1 MAVLPA
7 MAAVV
12 VRSLAATMRI
22 RHEGRESLDRLEA
35 AGERYIHAFWH
46 SRLLF
51 MPYSYRGARIA
62 ILISQHRDG
71 EYIARTIQVLRRF
84 GGGEH
89 EVSTVRGSTTRGG
102 ATALRGAVRKL
113 RDGWDV
119 GITPDGPRGPRHEV
133 QPGVIEIAR
142 LSGAAVV
149 PVTFAAHPAWEMN
162 SWDRFLVPRPFARGL
177 FLYGEPMAIPRRV
190 SDEQREVLRS
200 RLEQALA
207 DLTRRA
213 ERDVRAEAA

>member
-1 MAVLPA
+1 MQ
-7 MAAVV
+7 
-12 VRSLAATMRI
+12 
-22 RHEGRESLDRLEA
+22 
-35 AGERYIHAFWH
+35 Y
-46 SRLLF
+46 
-51 MPYSYRGARIA
+51 
-62 ILISQHRDG
+62 
-71 EYIARTIQVLRRF
+71 LRRV

-89 EVSTVRGSTTRGG
+89 AVTTVRGSSTRGG
-102 ATALRGAVRKL
+102 AAALRGAVRKL

-149 PVTFAAHPAWEMN
+149 PVTFAAHPAWEMS

-177 FLYGEPMAIPRRV
+177 FLYGEPMAIPRQAG
-190 SDEQREVLRS
+190 DGQREALRS
-200 RLEQALA
+200 RLGQALT